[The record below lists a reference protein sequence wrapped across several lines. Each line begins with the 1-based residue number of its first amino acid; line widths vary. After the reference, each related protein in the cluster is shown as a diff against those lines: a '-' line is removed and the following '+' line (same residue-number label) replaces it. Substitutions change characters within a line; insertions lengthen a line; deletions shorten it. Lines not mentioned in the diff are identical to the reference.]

1 MEILV
6 LLKQTTEHNLTVD
19 IQRIKGMKIDQ
30 KYSSLLLKSI

>member
-6 LLKQTTEHNLTVD
+6 SIEQTNEHNLTVD

-30 KYSSLLLKSI
+30 KYSSSLF